1 MKKIEMIVR
10 PDMMETVKE
19 IVEGVGAGGMTVTS
33 VMGCGAQKGRKE
45 LYRGAEMTIN
55 LLHKLKIEVIVPDD
69 MAEKLVGAVADGI
82 RTGEVG
88 DGKIFVLPVEN
99 AVRVRTGEAGESA
112 L

>member
-10 PDMMETVKE
+10 PEMMETVKE
-19 IVEGVGAGGMTVTS
+19 IVESVGAGGMTVTS
-33 VMGCGAQKGRKE
+33 VLGCGAQKGRKE
-45 LYRGAEMTIN
+45 LYRGTEMTIN
-55 LLHKLKIEVIVPDD
+55 LLHKLKIEVIAPDELAD
-69 MAEKLVGAVADGI
+69 RLITAVADGI

-99 AVRVRTGEAGESA
+99 AVRVRTGEKGESA